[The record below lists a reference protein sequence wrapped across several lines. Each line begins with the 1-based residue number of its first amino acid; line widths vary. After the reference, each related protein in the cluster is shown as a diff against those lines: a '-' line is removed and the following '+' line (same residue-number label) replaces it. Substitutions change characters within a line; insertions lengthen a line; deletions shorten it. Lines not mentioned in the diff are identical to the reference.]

1 MTDQARLSWALALS
15 LLLHMTLLA
24 LLPVLRRLSVPVA
37 ASPTVEVDLSQLAL
51 PAPKPVARPAPPPA
65 PAAAQ
70 PAPEAQPP
78 PPVVLPQRQI
88 VSPSDR
94 GEQKPPKETRLLSDR
109 DNTVPREM
117 IRRGQPAPGK
127 LEAESKT
134 EKAEKKEAVPPVEKP
149 AVARRQAA
157 PARPAQA
164 PPQQVASLPKLN
176 QLLPPVGDIITEG
189 FSKPTQQR
197 PQEQQEQVASAPH
210 QRNLF
215 AGSGGAFSA
224 RPGISDFLPTIRE
237 GDVTLLNTK
246 AELFAPFV
254 RRVATRVFQHLEIR
268 LKQAARGR
276 PGGSGREYAEV
287 EAVMSKKGQLISARV
302 LQKESNSNLAAYR
315 ELLSATEP
323 NVFFDANP
331 PPGAEGN
338 DGNIHFILLVDLQVQ
353 SAVDQRTG
361 APATG
366 YYGIAGVGLDSAPKE
381 E

>member
-37 ASPTVEVDLSQLAL
+37 ASSTVEVDLSQLAL
-51 PAPKPVARPAPPPA
+51 PAPKPVAPPPPQAA
-65 PAAAQ
+65 PQ
-70 PAPEAQPP
+70 PAPEAQAP

-88 VSPSDR
+88 VSPSDE

-109 DNTVPREM
+109 DNTVPQEM

-127 LEAESKT
+127 LEPEA
-134 EKAEKKEAVPPVEKP
+134 KAEKVEKKAAAPPVEKP
-149 AVARRQAA
+149 VARRQAA
-157 PARPAQA
+157 PAKPAQA
-164 PPQQVASLPKLN
+164 PPQQMASLPKLD
-176 QLLPPVGDIITEG
+176 QLLPPVGDIITQG
-189 FSKPTQQR
+189 FSKPEEQPPQQ
-197 PQEQQEQVASAPH
+197 QVASAPR

-302 LQKESNSNLAAYR
+302 LQKESDTNIAAYR
-315 ELLSATEP
+315 ELLSATQP
-323 NVFFDANP
+323 DIFFDANP
-331 PPGAEGN
+331 PPGAEAN
-338 DGNIHFILLVDLQVQ
+338 DGNIHFILLVDLHVQ

-366 YYGIAGVGLDSAPKE
+366 YYGIAGVGLDSAPNE

>member
-37 ASPTVEVDLSQLAL
+37 ASSTVEVDLSQLAL
-51 PAPKPVARPAPPPA
+51 PARKPAARPAPPPPQAA
-65 PAAAQ
+65 PQ

-88 VSPSDR
+88 VSPSDQ
-94 GEQKPPKETRLLSDR
+94 GEQKPPEETRLLSDR
-109 DNTVPREM
+109 DNTVPQEM

-127 LEAESKT
+127 LEAEAKA
-134 EKAEKKEAVPPVEKP
+134 EKAEKKEAAPPVEK
-149 AVARRQAA
+149 AVVRRQAA
-157 PARPAQA
+157 PAKPAQA
-164 PPQQVASLPKLN
+164 APQQMASLPKLD
-176 QLLPPVGDIITEG
+176 QLLPPVGDIITQG
-189 FSKPTQQR
+189 FSKPEEPR
-197 PQEQQEQVASAPH
+197 PQEQVASAPH

-302 LQKESNSNLAAYR
+302 LQKESNTNIAAYR

-323 NVFFDANP
+323 DVFFDANP
-331 PPGAEGN
+331 PPGAEAN
-338 DGNIHFILLVDLQVQ
+338 DGNIHFILLVDLHVQ

-366 YYGIAGVGLDSAPKE
+366 YYGIAGVGLDSAPNE